1 MRKEMESEQSL
12 VRSILLAASMAL
24 PFNSIRRDDSRSI
37 YTQTIRTMKR
47 NSDGCADLCGQETEV
62 NTLDKRPVQLC
73 SHCDSRDDIRFIVMD
88 MRCNSVE

>member
-24 PFNSIRRDDSRSI
+24 PFNSIRRDDSRSV

-62 NTLDKRPVQLC
+62 
-73 SHCDSRDDIRFIVMD
+73 IRWISDLYSCAHIVILVMILG
-88 MRCNSVE
+88 S